1 MKTLIFYFVL
11 LVFGTGH
18 AQEFTELK
26 EAKVG
31 FAPLSSEVKQSGNS
45 FSFNV
50 KESYYGEFEKD
61 PLAFMDAYFDIG
73 NFIAEVG
80 NEDYDSYEVSFV
92 SRKGILKADFNSEG
106 DLVRSS
112 SRFKNIRLP
121 AKLSSQLYRD
131 HKGWAMT
138 KNVHITR
145 GSGGVLN
152 KSYYKIKLE
161 NGKDRKRITL
171 EAPLGGTEVASK

>member
-1 MKTLIFYFVL
+1 MKTLIFYLVL

-18 AQEFTELK
+18 AQQITELK

-31 FAPLSSEVKQSGNS
+31 FAPLSSEVKKSGNS

-50 KESYYGEFEKD
+50 KESYAGEFEKD
-61 PLAFMDAYFDIG
+61 PLAFMDAYFDIE
-73 NFIAEVG
+73 NFINALSH
-80 NEDYDSYEVSFV
+80 EDYDSYEVSFV
-92 SRKGILKADFNSEG
+92 SRKGILKADFNAEG

-112 SRFKNIRLP
+112 SRFKNIVLP
-121 AKLSSQLYRD
+121 EKLRSQLYRD

-145 GSGGVLN
+145 GNAGILN